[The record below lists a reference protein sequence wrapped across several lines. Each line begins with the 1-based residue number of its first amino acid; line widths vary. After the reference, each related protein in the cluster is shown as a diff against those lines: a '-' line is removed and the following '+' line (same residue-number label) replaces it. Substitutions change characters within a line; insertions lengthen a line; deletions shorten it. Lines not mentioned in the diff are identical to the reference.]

1 MWFRHFNDNWFKS
14 VYSFYR
20 SWKKVGTAS
29 QNLPISHFNLF
40 PLSYTAWETSRHWIS
55 PMMKS
60 SQLTPAI
67 PLTLRKRVSAC
78 KSFLFPTANCRTLIK
93 NKKILEI
100 WKHSFF
106 RIGKYVSNSY
116 VLDKKSCLI
125 STGEVESICVD
136 LSGRL
141 HINTVVRMSVDKLHD
156 LLFSDTHFIQH
167 LFSQRHFTGQFRFKT
182 AIL

>member
-1 MWFRHFNDNWFKS
+1 M
-14 VYSFYR
+14 
-20 SWKKVGTAS
+20 GTAS
-29 QNLPISHFNLF
+29 QNLPISHFNLL
-40 PLSYTAWETSRHWIS
+40 LSYTAWETSRHWIS

-78 KSFLFPTANCRTLIK
+78 KSFLFSTANCRTLIK

-100 WKHSFF
+100 LNHSFF
-106 RIGKYVSNSY
+106 RVGKCVSNSY
-116 VLDKKSCLI
+116 ELDKESCLI

-182 AIL
+182 AILLLLHCCIFFLIPFSILVKILPPP